1 MTELR
6 RRYPSR
12 TLKVLFALSG
22 NQCAHPNC
30 TNRLV
35 EPATGE
41 SDAAVIAHICH
52 IYALSDAGPRGKPG
66 LLESELNSPGNL
78 LLLCQNHHAVVD
90 RQFETY
96 PADMLKEWKE
106 KHEAEMQER
115 IDLGSVRP
123 SVFSHPYFPT
133 ALVDRKI
140 KEEVDVHRKSRFF
153 TEFDRVRSSVAL
165 GRRLAEGELSGG
177 TDAVRAWALAWCA
190 RSLSPT
196 EELQKAEEYVNLAKK
211 LARLPEIRIAD
222 AFICSQKGDK
232 IGALDTLADIESPT
246 SRSAA
251 LMVVAHHEGAR
262 GAVDWLKTA
271 GIGASELDPDGKFYL
286 LAQQLQLAQW
296 EAARDTL
303 NVVSDQDVDEAP
315 VLHHML
321 AITHLMGVVPTEF
334 RTLVLNQLPFEAA
347 SFRLASDA
355 AAMDNRQT
363 AHRHFINAA
372 DAAQRLDCPRAA
384 SLDDEYALW
393 LELRDPAT
401 SHEGRQRLEAKLR
414 NPKSALRLVPLGLQ
428 FGIKLNLVAVE
439 QEIEQQIALHGEIT
453 QDAAIARF
461 ALAFTQ
467 ETPEDVAYYVA
478 RHYDQLSKH
487 LDTRAMRFLQIEMFA
502 RAGLPQNATE
512 CLQLLLEEGISE
524 AEEKRLRIV
533 IAEAEGTDQVEAK
546 RAQFM
551 ETNSLGDLTSLV
563 DELESKGKWDSVCDY
578 GEMLFGRTRSVRD
591 AERFAIALGKT
602 MKDEQL
608 VEFLETN
615 PTLLVQSK
623 NLQMLYCWSLF
634 YEGKLLEV
642 RSELAK
648 LSDDQ
653 DDPNY
658 RTLQVNLGIFL
669 GDWNSLSAFVA
680 NVCAEK
686 DNRNAQE
693 LIRAAQL
700 AFQLNSP
707 SAREL
712 LFAAADR
719 GSDDAR
725 ILASAYFLASNAG
738 WEDNAEVT
746 TWLHAAAELSGD
758 DGPIQKVTLR
768 DVLDR
773 KPEWDRRESEVWQQ
787 LSHGDIPMFIAADV
801 LNKSLLDLM
810 LLPALANLS
819 QNDPRQRGAIPAYS
833 GKRQPTVLET
843 GGAVGIDATA
853 LLTLSHLNL
862 LEKAFDAFDTVYVPH
877 STLAW
882 LFQEKQKAAYHQP
895 SRVSDAHQTRHLLA
909 TDVLQRLSPSSE
921 PDGDLS
927 AQIGDELAL
936 LIAEAERVRNDETT
950 QHIVVRPAPV
960 HRLGSLMDEE
970 ADLGPHAAVLSSCQS
985 IVDKLRQIG
994 HLEAEAHTKA
1004 RAYLQLHEKPWPH
1017 QPEIADGA
1025 ILYLDDLALAYFLSL
1040 GMLERLHAAGFRL
1053 IVSPR
1058 SVLES
1063 NMLITYET
1071 LSNKVNDAIE
1081 RIRFAI
1087 NSRIESGK
1095 VTVARRQNARAPDE
1109 QLLFAHPTVGAIALA
1124 NDCDAIIVDDR
1135 FVNQHARINHGESQA
1150 RVYSTL
1156 DLLDALVSAGSISPE
1171 ERLGHRTVLRRSGYF
1186 FVSIDGDELE
1196 GHLNSSEVR
1205 NDKVIEIAELKAIR
1219 ENMLHVRMT
1228 TWLQLPEES
1237 FWLDTTLKVLIRAL
1251 RNLWKP
1257 DSDPSCVRARS
1268 DWILD
1273 QVDVRG
1279 WAHRFGSES
1288 GDNIV
1293 SAGRGVLIL
1302 MMLAPLPE
1310 TPQDVNDE
1318 YWSWIE
1324 VRVLAPIKEQYPD
1337 LFALIR
1343 DWHRRKIAEIADTDL
1358 DEGKAT

>member
-1 MTELR
+1 MTKLR
-6 RRYPSR
+6 RRYTHR

-22 NQCAHPNC
+22 NQCAYPNC
-30 TNRLV
+30 TNCLI

-41 SDAAVIAHICH
+41 SDAAVTAHVCH
-52 IYALSDAGPRGKPG
+52 IYAFSDDGPRGRPG
-66 LLESELNSPGNL
+66 LLESELNSPENL
-78 LLLCQNHHAVVD
+78 ILLCHNHHAVVD

-115 IDLGSVRP
+115 IDLGSVRQG
-123 SVFSHPYFPT
+123 VLAHPYFPT

-140 KEEVDVHRKSRFF
+140 KEEVDILRKSRFF
-153 TEFDRVRSSVAL
+153 EEYDRARSSVAL
-165 GRRLAEGELSGG
+165 GTKLLDGELSGG
-177 TDAVRAWALAWCA
+177 TDAVRGWALAWCA
-190 RSLSPT
+190 RILSPT
-196 EELQKAEEYVNLAKK
+196 AELDEAEGYIK
-211 LARLPEIRIAD
+211 LSKRLTSCPEIDIAD
-222 AFICSQKGDK
+222 AFISSRKGDK
-232 IGALDTLADIESPT
+232 GEALSSLARIDSPA

-251 LMVVAHHEGAR
+251 LMVVAHHEGAE
-262 GAVDWLKTA
+262 GVVAWLKSA
-271 GIGASELDPDGKFYL
+271 GIGASELDREGKLYL

-315 VLHHML
+315 VLHHLL

-334 RTLVLNQLPFEAA
+334 RSLVLNQLPFEAA
-347 SFRLASDA
+347 SFPLASDA

-372 DAAQRLDCPRAA
+372 DAARQLDCPRAA

-393 LELRDPAT
+393 LELRDPEE
-401 SHEGRQRLEAKLR
+401 SHEGRKRLEAKLH

-428 FGIKLNLVAVE
+428 FGIKLNLAAVE
-439 QEIEQQIALHGEIT
+439 QQIEQQIALHGEIT

-467 ETPEDVAYYVA
+467 ETPEDVAYYIT

-487 LDTRAMRFLQIEMFA
+487 LDTRAVRFLQIEMFA
-502 RAGLPQNATE
+502 RAGLPQSATE

-524 AEEKRLRIV
+524 AEEKRLRLV
-533 IAEAEGTDQVEAK
+533 IAETEGTDQVEAK

-578 GEMLFGRTRSVRD
+578 GEMLFRRTRSVRD

-602 MKDEQL
+602 MEDERI
-608 VEFLETN
+608 VEFLEAN
-615 PTLLVQSK
+615 PTLLAQSK

-634 YEGKLLEV
+634 YEGKLLGV

-648 LSDDQ
+648 LIDYQ

-658 RTLQVNLGIFL
+658 RALQINLGIFL

-680 NVCAEK
+680 NECVEK
-686 DNRNAQE
+686 DHRSAQE
-693 LIRAAQL
+693 LICAAQL
-700 AFQLNSP
+700 ALQLNSP
-707 SAREL
+707 NAKEL

-719 GSDDAR
+719 GSDDAG

-738 WEDNAEVT
+738 WEDDAEAT

-758 DGPIQKVTLR
+758 DGPIQKVSLR
-768 DVLDR
+768 DVLDLQ
-773 KPEWDRRESEVWQQ
+773 PEWDRRESDVSQQ
-787 LSHGDIPMFIAADV
+787 LSRGDIPMFIAADV

-810 LLPALANLS
+810 LLPALANFS
-819 QNDPRQRGAIPAYS
+819 ENDPRRRGAIPAYS

-843 GGAVGIDATA
+843 GEAVGIDATA

-895 SRVSDAHQTRHLLA
+895 SRIRDAHRTRHLLA

-921 PDGDLS
+921 PDSDLS

-936 LIAEAERVRNDETT
+936 LISEAERVRGDEDT
-950 QHIVVRPAPV
+950 QHIVVRSSPV
-960 HRLGSLMDEE
+960 HRLGSLMEEE

-985 IVDKLRQIG
+985 IVDKLRHMG
-994 HLEAEAHTKA
+994 HLAAEEYKRAH
-1004 RAYLQLHEKPWPH
+1004 AYLQLHEKPWPH

-1025 ILYLDDLALAYFLSL
+1025 ILYLDDLALAYFLNL
-1040 GMLERLHAAGFRL
+1040 GMLERLHAAGFRS

-1063 NMLITYET
+1063 NALISYET
-1071 LSNKVNDAIE
+1071 LSDKVNNAIE
-1081 RIRFAI
+1081 RIRSTI

-1095 VTVARRQNARAPDE
+1095 VTVASRQSARTPDE
-1109 QLLFAHPTVGAIALA
+1109 QSLFEHPTVGAIALA
-1124 NDCDAIIVDDR
+1124 EDCDAIIVDDR
-1135 FVNQHARINHGESQA
+1135 FVNQHAKINHGESQA
-1150 RVYSTL
+1150 RVHSTL
-1156 DLLDALVSAGSISPE
+1156 DLLDALVSSGSISPE
-1171 ERLGHRTVLRRSGYF
+1171 ERLEHRTLLRRCGYF

-1196 GHLNSSEVR
+1196 GHLSASEVR

-1219 ENMLHVRMT
+1219 ENVLHARMT

-1324 VRVLAPIKEQYPD
+1324 VRVLTPIKEQYPD
-1337 LFALIR
+1337 LFALIL
-1343 DWHRRKIAEIADTDL
+1343 DWHKRKIAGIADTDL
-1358 DEGKAT
+1358 EEGKAT